1 VHATFTTD
9 SVIYA
14 LPLWKYTLTLLHVL
28 SITKRIWW

>member
-14 LPLWKYTLTLLHVL
+14 HPLWK
-28 SITKRIWW
+28 